1 MPLVVAHSIRVPA
14 LSNPLPPI
22 LSLIPNKVQLEF
34 FRPTYNDSPLII
46 EPAETLIVTRLAT
59 LLSRLK
65 LVGGSGQAL
74 TLSDS
79 LVEFLPY
86 GFQNDKTILGNAV

>member
-34 FRPTYNDSPLII
+34 FDPLITIPPFI